1 MSENP
6 TTQFRVTGFWLA
18 GLGMV
23 AGLAVVSLLLSLIPS
38 ATITTLPMLARV
50 GFAILLT
57 VIPALLW
64 VVIFMRQDR
73 LEPEPREY
81 VFGLFV
87 LGIIAGAG
95 VYRPLVDVLLLA
107 DWGQGNIAIVT
118 GFIEG
123 ILLSVL
129 IYGAVRMTIM
139 PTNELDER
147 VDGMIY
153 AIAFALGV
161 STAEGITL
169 VLGRAVRSY
178 AAVVQI
184 VAVDAMLV
192 VALAIVV
199 GYVIGMI
206 RPGRANGWLMIAGLL
221 GGGVVW
227 AAHDFVRRTI
237 TIDLSSHPMLA
248 AIPSLVVMLAVFG
261 LFSWLLARAYANA
274 DTTNDMQLPVGR
286 ADIPVA
292 IVTVVVL
299 VVALVLRGDMVYA
312 GKVVSH
318 GPLSVTMPS
327 GMLPVTPGAAYPQQN
342 LSGVQYDLQAQPS
355 SGDLS
360 TDAARIRLVRGA
372 ACRDIGLTGET
383 RTSINQTVAV
393 IQEYVCLPST
403 SGMDAVRGYQLL
415 VAKDGTLYTVAVTG
429 AERSASTVE
438 TYWREMLARL
448 SVQ

>member
-1 MSENP
+1 MSDKP

-23 AGLAVVSLLLSLIPS
+23 AGLAVLSLLLSWIPS
-38 ATITTLPMLARV
+38 AVLTGLPVLARV
-50 GFAILLT
+50 GFAIALT
-57 VIPALLW
+57 LIPALLW
-64 VVIFMRQDR
+64 VFIFMRQDR

-81 VFGLFV
+81 VLGLFV
-87 LGIIAGAG
+87 LGIAAGAG
-95 VYRPLVDVLLLA
+95 IYRPLVDLLLLA

-123 ILLSVL
+123 LLLSAL
-129 IYGAVRMTIM
+129 IYVAVRMTIM

-161 STAEGITL
+161 ATAEGIVL
-169 VLGRAVRSY
+169 VVGRTVRSY
-178 AAVVQI
+178 AAIVQI

-199 GYVIGMI
+199 GYILGMI
-206 RPGRANGWLMIAGLL
+206 RPGRANGWLMVVGLI

-227 AAHDFVRRTI
+227 AAHDMVRRTV
-237 TIDLSSHPMLA
+237 TVDLNSHPMLSA
-248 AIPSLVVMLAVFG
+248 VPSLVIMLVVFG
-261 LFSWLLARAYANA
+261 LFSVLLTRAYANA
-274 DTTNDMQLPVGR
+274 DTTNDMQLPIGR

-292 IVTVVVL
+292 IVTVVVI
-299 VVALVLRGDMVYA
+299 VIALVLRGDMVYA

-318 GPLSVTMPS
+318 GPLRVTIPG

-342 LSGVQYDLQAQPS
+342 LNGIQYDVQVQPS

-360 TDAARIRLVRGA
+360 TDAARVRLVRGA
-372 ACRDIGLTGET
+372 ACRDMGLAGET

-393 IQEYVCLPST
+393 IQEYVCLPSE
-403 SGMDAVRGYQLL
+403 SGADAVRGFQLL
-415 VAKDGTLYTVAVTG
+415 VAKDGTLYTVSVAG